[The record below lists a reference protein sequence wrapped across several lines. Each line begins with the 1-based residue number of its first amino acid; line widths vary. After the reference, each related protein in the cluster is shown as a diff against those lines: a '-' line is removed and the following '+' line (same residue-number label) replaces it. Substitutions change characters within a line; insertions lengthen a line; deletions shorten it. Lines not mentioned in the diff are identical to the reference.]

1 MADKVL
7 PLKYAEAL
15 FTLAG
20 GAANAKNVREELDS
34 VRAALDSEPKFRAVM
49 MHPGVSREDKKSL
62 IKNIFGG
69 KISATAMNFIMLI
82 IDKKRERIFDA
93 VCEAFGEKVDDSLN
107 LKKITIET
115 AYPLTADERGTVVR
129 KLEKAM
135 KSKLTVD
142 ARVNQGMMG
151 GIIIREKMRLID
163 ASVIQFINSLKKS
176 LKSKSAVP
184 VEKPVAKKTAVKKAA
199 DKPAKKAAAK
209 KAAKKPV
216 KKVVKPK
223 KKK

>member
-15 FTLAG
+15 FSLSG
-20 GAANAKNVREELDS
+20 GAASAKAVREELDF
-34 VRAALDSEPKFRAVM
+34 VRDAINGEPKFKSVM
-49 MHPGVSREDKKSL
+49 MHPGVSRDEKKSL
-62 IKNIFGG
+62 VKNVFGA
-69 KISATAMNFIMLI
+69 KISKVALNFIMLL

-93 VCEAFGEKVDDSLN
+93 VCEAFGEKVDESLN
-107 LKKITIET
+107 VKKITIET
-115 AYPLTADERGTVVR
+115 AYPLSGDEKTAVVK

-151 GIIIREKMRLID
+151 GIIIREKMKLID
-163 ASVIQFINSLKKS
+163 ASVIQFMTSLKNSLKSRSVFAEDK
-176 LKSKSAVP
+176 KPKKTETATKKSA
-184 VEKPVAKKTAVKKAA
+184 KPTAKKTVK
-199 DKPAKKAAAK
+199 KPAKKAAK
-209 KAAKKPV
+209 T
-216 KKVVKPK
+216 K